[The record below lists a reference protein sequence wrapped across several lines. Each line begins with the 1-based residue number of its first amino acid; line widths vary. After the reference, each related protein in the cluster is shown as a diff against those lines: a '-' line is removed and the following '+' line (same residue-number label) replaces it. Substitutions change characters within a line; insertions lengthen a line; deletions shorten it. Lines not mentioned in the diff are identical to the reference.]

1 MMAFKDFY
9 GKQADMYSFIYIP
22 KFLMTSDAFSEIQ
35 NDSKI
40 IYGFLLD
47 RMKLSL
53 SNQWIDSHGRVYLRY
68 PVKELEKD
76 IGMSRRKIMECLREL
91 KQAGLLEAEQEGQV
105 YTGLMYLKHITV
117 EQSSDG

>member
-22 KFLMTSDAFSEIQ
+22 KFLMRSDTFSEIQ

-53 SNQWIDSHGRVYLRY
+53 SNQWIDSHGRVYLIY

-76 IGMSRRKIMECLREL
+76 IGMSRRKIMECLQEL